1 MSERR
6 GVGIEGAALRAAV
19 AGHDQEPRDL
29 LTSAERALRAL
40 ELIAA
45 APGPLPAKALAQ
57 QLGTSL
63 GTSYRVLHTLEHEGY
78 AVRLG
83 HGCYGLGPKLSELC
97 QSFQER
103 LDPAEVARPMVAALA
118 DSIEED
124 GYLAVMRGGEV
135 AVAEVVRASR
145 ELHLDEP
152 GVGFTRVAHV
162 TAVGKVLLAACPS
175 DTTDDYLGARPL
187 VPCTPFTLVEPA
199 RDQAGPRRGA
209 RAGLRRRAR
218 GARRRLLLRGRAGAR
233 RRRRHRGVDRPL
245 GPGGAVPGRAAG
257 RSSGAAARRP
267 PRPPAPSAT
276 AASRVRA
283 RITARPPSPRAS
295 SPSSSS
301 APSRPA

>member
-19 AGHDQEPRDL
+19 AGHDQEPREL

-97 QSFQER
+97 LRFQER

-118 DSIEED
+118 DSVEED
-124 GYLAVMRGGEV
+124 GYLAVVRGGEV
-135 AVAEVVRASR
+135 AVTEVVRASR
-145 ELHLDEP
+145 RLHLDEP
-152 GVGFTRVAHV
+152 GVGFARVAHA
-162 TAVGKVLLAACPS
+162 TAIGKVLLAACPS
-175 DTTDDYLGARPL
+175 DTADDYLGARHL
-187 VPCTPFTLVEPA
+187 VPCTPYTLV
-199 RDQAGPRRGA
+199 DRRAIKQDLAETRKRGYAVQLEELAVGCCCVAAPVLDADGATVASIGLSVPVKRFRAERRELIRRCRETAA
-209 RAGLRRRAR
+209 RASRALGSTGRTAGAQEELRARPSSRRA
-218 GARRRLLLRGRAGAR
+218 G
-233 RRRRHRGVDRPL
+233 
-245 GPGGAVPGRAAG
+245 
-257 RSSGAAARRP
+257 
-267 PRPPAPSAT
+267 
-276 AASRVRA
+276 
-283 RITARPPSPRAS
+283 
-295 SPSSSS
+295 
-301 APSRPA
+301 

>member
-1 MSERR
+1 MPERR

-19 AGHDQEPRDL
+19 VGHDLEPRDL

-57 QLGTSL
+57 RLGTSL

-83 HGCYGLGPKLSELC
+83 HGCYGLGPKLAELC
-97 QSFQER
+97 DGFQRR
-103 LDPAEVARPMVAALA
+103 LDPAEVARPRVAALA

-135 AVAEVVRASR
+135 AVAEIVRASR

-175 DTTDDYLGARPL
+175 DAADDYLGGRHL
-187 VPCTPFTLVEPA
+187 VPCTPFTLVDRRAIKQDLAETRERGYAVELEELAVGCCCVAAPVLDA
-199 RDQAGPRRGA
+199 GGATVASIGLSVPVERFHAERREIVRRCRDTAA
-209 RAGLRRRAR
+209 RASRAL
-218 GARRRLLLRGRAGAR
+218 GFMGR
-233 RRRRHRGVDRPL
+233 
-245 GPGGAVPGRAAG
+245 
-257 RSSGAAARRP
+257 
-267 PRPPAPSAT
+267 
-276 AASRVRA
+276 
-283 RITARPPSPRAS
+283 
-295 SPSSSS
+295 
-301 APSRPA
+301 

>member
-1 MSERR
+1 MPERR
-6 GVGIEGAALRAAV
+6 GAGIAGAALRATV

-29 LTSAERALRAL
+29 LASAERALRAL

-57 QLGTSL
+57 RLGTSL

-118 DSIEED
+118 DSVEED
-124 GYLAVMRGGEV
+124 AYLAVMRGGEV

-145 ELHLDEP
+145 ALHLDEP

-162 TAVGKVLLAACPS
+162 TAVGKVLLAACPA
-175 DTTDDYLGARPL
+175 DTADDYLGAHHL
-187 VPCTPFTLVEPA
+187 VPCTPFTLVEPRA
-199 RDQAGPRRGA
+199 IRRDLAETRERGYA
-209 RAGLRRRAR
+209 MQLEELAVGCCCVAAPVVDAR
-218 GARRRLLLRGRAGAR
+218 G
-233 RRRRHRGVDRPL
+233 
-245 GPGGAVPGRAAG
+245 
-257 RSSGAAARRP
+257 
-267 PRPPAPSAT
+267 AT
-276 AASRVRA
+276 AASIGLSIPVERFRAERRELVRRCRETAA
-283 RITARPPSPRAS
+283 RASRALGFTGRTAGAEDELRARPPSRRAG
-295 SPSSSS
+295 
-301 APSRPA
+301 

>member
-19 AGHDQEPRDL
+19 AGHDQEPREL

-103 LDPAEVARPMVAALA
+103 LDLAEVARPMVAALA

-135 AVAEVVRASR
+135 AVAEVVRGSR

-162 TAVGKVLLAACPS
+162 TAIGKVLLAACPS
-175 DTTDDYLGARPL
+175 DTADDYLGARHL
-187 VPCTPFTLVEPA
+187 VPCTPYTLVDRRA
-199 RDQAGPRRGA
+199 IKRDLAETRELGYAVQREELAVGCCCVAAPVLDADGATVASIGLSVPVERFRAERRELIRRCRETAA
-209 RAGLRRRAR
+209 RASRA
-218 GARRRLLLRGRAGAR
+218 
-233 RRRRHRGVDRPL
+233 L
-245 GPGGAVPGRAAG
+245 GFG
-257 RSSGAAARRP
+257 GAAARP
-267 PRPPAPSAT
+267 PGA
-276 AASRVRA
+276 VM
-283 RITARPPSPRAS
+283 ARPPSPRAW
-295 SPSSSS
+295 
-301 APSRPA
+301 

>member
-6 GVGIEGAALRAAV
+6 VAGIEGAALRATV
-19 AGHDQEPRDL
+19 AGHDQEPREL

-45 APGPLPAKALAQ
+45 APGPVPAKALAQ

-103 LDPAEVARPMVAALA
+103 LDAAEVARPMVAALA

-135 AVAEVVRASR
+135 AVTEVVRASR

-152 GVGFTRVAHV
+152 GVGFTQVAHA
-162 TAVGKVLLAACPS
+162 TAIGKVLLAACPS
-175 DTTDDYLGARPL
+175 DTSDDYLGAHSL
-187 VPCTPFTLVEPA
+187 LPCTPYTLV
-199 RDQAGPRRGA
+199 DRRAIKQDLAETRERGYAVQLEELALGCCCVAAPVLDADGATVASIGLSVPVERFRAERRELIRRCRETAA
-209 RAGLRRRAR
+209 RASRALGFR
-218 GARRRLLLRGRAGAR
+218 ERTAGA
-233 RRRRHRGVDRPL
+233 P
-245 GPGGAVPGRAAG
+245 AA
-257 RSSGAAARRP
+257 
-267 PRPPAPSAT
+267 
-276 AASRVRA
+276 
-283 RITARPPSPRAS
+283 ITARPPSRRAS
-295 SPSSSS
+295 
-301 APSRPA
+301 

>member
-1 MSERR
+1 MPERR
-6 GVGIEGAALRAAV
+6 VGIEGAALRAAV
-19 AGHDQEPRDL
+19 AGHDQEPRDV

-63 GTSYRVLHTLEHEGY
+63 GTSYRVLHTLENEGY

-103 LDPAEVARPMVAALA
+103 LDPAEVARPMIAALA
-118 DSIEED
+118 DWIEED

-135 AVAEVVRASR
+135 AVTEVVRASR

-187 VPCTPFTLVEPA
+187 PACTPYTLVDRRAIKRDLAEVRERGYALELEELAIGCCCVAAPVIGADGGTVASIGLSVPVERFRDERREIIRRCRETAAQASRALGFSGEPRA
-199 RDQAGPRRGA
+199 A
-209 RAGLRRRAR
+209 RA
-218 GARRRLLLRGRAGAR
+218 
-233 RRRRHRGVDRPL
+233 
-245 GPGGAVPGRAAG
+245 
-257 RSSGAAARRP
+257 
-267 PRPPAPSAT
+267 
-276 AASRVRA
+276 
-283 RITARPPSPRAS
+283 ITARPPSPRGAS
-295 SPSSSS
+295 PFSSS